1 MALSQY
7 PAFVPGTL
15 TFFQQTTAPT
25 GWTKQTTNDN
35 YTLRIVSGSTGGTLN
50 NNAGVNFSTA
60 MADITFTGTA
70 SSSGS
75 TSSDDADL
83 PAHTHT
89 ASVITYGGLFSRGFS
104 PTNGPLGSGF
114 SSSLVTVP
122 DAFGSSSA
130 GSAHSHSITGSAVPL
145 TGGPGKFAVNYIDFI
160 LASKNT

>member
-25 GWTKQTTNDN
+25 GWTKQITNDN
-35 YTLRIVSGSTGGTLN
+35 YTLRIVSGSGSTSIN
-50 NNAGVNFSTA
+50 NSVNFSTA
-60 MADITFTGTA
+60 MVDVTFTGTA

-83 PAHTHT
+83 PSHNHTVT
-89 ASVITYGGLFSRGFS
+89 MVTYGAYAPHAVKATAGTPGTGISDA
-104 PTNGPLGSGF
+104 
-114 SSSLVTVP
+114 LVTVP
-122 DAFGSSSA
+122 NAFDTNSSP
-130 GSAHSHSITGSAVPL
+130 GAHGHSISGSAVPV

>member
-25 GWTKQTTNDN
+25 GWTKQITNDN
-35 YTLRIVSGSTGGTLN
+35 YTLRIVSGSGSTSIN
-50 NNAGVNFSTA
+50 NSVNFSTA
-60 MADITFTGTA
+60 MADVTFTGTA

-75 TSSDDADL
+75 TSSNDADL
-83 PAHTHT
+83 PSHNHTVT
-89 ASVITYGGLFSRGFS
+89 MVTYGPYASHAVKATIGTPGTGLSD
-104 PTNGPLGSGF
+104 
-114 SSSLVTVP
+114 SLDTVP
-122 DAFGSSSA
+122 NAFDTNSSP
-130 GSAHSHSITGSAVPL
+130 GAHGHSISGSAVPV

>member
-7 PAFVPGTL
+7 PAFIPGTL

-35 YTLRIVSGSTGGTLN
+35 YTLRIVSGSGSTSIN
-50 NNAGVNFSTA
+50 NSVNFSTA

-83 PAHTHT
+83 PSHNHTVT
-89 ASVITYGGLFSRGFS
+89 MVTYGTYATHALKTTAGTPGTGVSDA
-104 PTNGPLGSGF
+104 
-114 SSSLVTVP
+114 LVTVP
-122 DAFGSSSA
+122 NAFDTNSSP
-130 GSAHSHSITGSAVPL
+130 GAHGHSISGSAVPV